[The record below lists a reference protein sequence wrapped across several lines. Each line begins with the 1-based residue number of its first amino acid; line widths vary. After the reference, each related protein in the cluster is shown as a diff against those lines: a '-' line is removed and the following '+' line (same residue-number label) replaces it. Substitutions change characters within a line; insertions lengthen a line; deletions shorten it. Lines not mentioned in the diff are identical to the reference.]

1 MSKLAR
7 IRLYQYYGDPGFLDI
22 IKKGASLVSGIVK
35 KGGKNVKQLVQKAGS
50 MVGSADVNAILGQLG
65 LTPNGGGAAAS
76 GGMGRRRR
84 SRGITAREL
93 RGYRKVAN
101 LLHREGMVSRK
112 SRGRR

>member
-1 MSKLAR
+1 MSKLAK
-7 IRLYQYYGDPGFLDI
+7 IRLYQYYGDPGFIDI
-22 IKKGASLVSGIVK
+22 IKKGASLVSGLVK
-35 KGGKNVKQLVQKAGS
+35 KGGGAAKKLIQQGSQLVGS
-50 MVGSADVNAILGQLG
+50 GDMNQLMQGLG
-65 LTPNGGGAAAS
+65 LMPNGGGGAAM
-76 GGMGRRRR
+76 GGRRRR